1 MIKKIT
7 KNCFLITLIYIAFIK
22 TKMKRS
28 IIVAFL
34 ILAGVVGWLGSGQI
48 TNVNAQDEA
57 NSNTTE
63 NKDTNSYK
71 SDDNSN
77 ENEELVFSVETK
89 VFKANLIDQSIELQG
104 QTIHNK
110 KIDVKSETSGNISE
124 INFSRGDKVNKNL
137 SLVLISMD
145 DRKEKLL
152 SAQKDLERLSKELV
166 LNEKNRDN
174 LLRQNIEKI
183 KLYEIEYASAKQ
195 LIDKGLSS
203 KSKLSLASFN
213 LAHAE
218 ADREDI
224 KIKFESTL
232 ANLEAQI
239 TNVKSLL
246 KNIKLDIAKTNISAP
261 FDGIIS
267 EKMVEETE
275 FISVGTPLFT
285 IIDLD
290 PIKIEGY
297 LSEFDVNKVSVGTNA
312 IIEDSNGIKKNGTI
326 TFISP
331 SAEISTRTFEIT
343 IEANNKDLTYK
354 SGITTKIIIKGSELK
369 AHKIPPSIL
378 TLLDDGTVGVKAV
391 NKENNVVFY
400 PTKTIKD
407 TIDGMWVSGLPE
419 SVNLIISGQEYI
431 SIGEKIN

>member
-1 MIKKIT
+1 MS
-7 KNCFLITLIYIAFIK
+7 FSK

-89 VFKANLIDQSIELQG
+89 IFKANLIDQSIELQG

-152 SAQKDLERLSKELV
+152 SAQKDLERLSKELI

-213 LAHAE
+213 LANAE

>member
-1 MIKKIT
+1 
-7 KNCFLITLIYIAFIK
+7 
-22 TKMKRS
+22 MKRS
-28 IIVAFL
+28 ILIAFIILLAVLGWIV
-34 ILAGVVGWLGSGQI
+34 SGQF
-48 TNVNAQDEA
+48 TNVEVQGENNE
-57 NSNTTE
+57 TTT
-63 NKDTNSYK
+63 KTDWSS
-71 SDDNSN
+71 SDDKTND
-77 ENEELVFSVETK
+77 ENEEITFSVETK
-89 VFKANLIDQSIELQG
+89 VFKSSLIDQSIELQG

-110 KIDVKSETSGNISE
+110 KIDVKSQTSGNIDK
-124 INFSRGDKVNKNL
+124 IQFKRGDKVSADSEMITI
-137 SLVLISMD
+137 SLE
-145 DRKEKLL
+145 DRNEKLS
-152 SAQKDLERLSKELV
+152 SAKKDLDRLTKELV

-174 LLRQNIEKI
+174 LLRQNSERIE
-183 KLYEIEYASAKQ
+183 LYEIEYASAKQ

-213 LAHAE
+213 LANAK
-218 ADREDI
+218 ADKEDI
-224 KIKFESTL
+224 DIKFESTL

-239 TNVKSLL
+239 SNVKSVL
-246 KNIKLDIAKTNISAP
+246 KNIKLDVEKTSIKAP

-267 EKMVEETE
+267 QKMVEKTE
-275 FISVGTPLFT
+275 FISVGSPLFT

-297 LSEFDVNKVSVGTNA
+297 LSESDVNKVSVGTKA
-312 IIEDSNGIKKNGTI
+312 LIEDSNGIKKNGI
-326 TFISP
+326 ISFISP
-331 SAEISTRTFEIT
+331 SAEKSTRTFEIT
-343 IEANNKDLTYK
+343 IKADNKDLTYK

-391 NKENNVVFY
+391 DSENKVTFY

-419 SVNLIISGQEYI
+419 TVNLIVSGQEYI

>member
-1 MIKKIT
+1 
-7 KNCFLITLIYIAFIK
+7 
-22 TKMKRS
+22 MKRS

-48 TNVNAQDEA
+48 TNVNAQDEE

-152 SAQKDLERLSKELV
+152 SAQKDLERLSKELI

-213 LAHAE
+213 LANAE

-267 EKMVEETE
+267 EKMIEETE

>member
-1 MIKKIT
+1 MEI
-7 KNCFLITLIYIAFIK
+7 
-22 TKMKRS
+22 
-28 IIVAFL
+28 
-34 ILAGVVGWLGSGQI
+34 
-48 TNVNAQDEA
+48 
-57 NSNTTE
+57 NT
-63 NKDTNSYK
+63 YK
-71 SDDNSN
+71 SDDSSN
-77 ENEELVFSVETK
+77 ENEDLVFSVETK
-89 VFKANLIDQSIELQG
+89 IFKASLIDQSIELQG

-152 SAQKDLERLSKELV
+152 SAQKDLERLSKELI

-213 LAHAE
+213 LANAE

>member
-1 MIKKIT
+1 
-7 KNCFLITLIYIAFIK
+7 
-22 TKMKRS
+22 MKRS

-63 NKDTNSYK
+63 NNDTNSYK

-152 SAQKDLERLSKELV
+152 SAQKDLERLSKELI

-213 LAHAE
+213 LANAE

>member
-1 MIKKIT
+1 
-7 KNCFLITLIYIAFIK
+7 
-22 TKMKRS
+22 MKRS
-28 IIVAFL
+28 ILIAFI
-34 ILAGVVGWLGSGQI
+34 ILAAVVVWIGSGQFSN
-48 TNVNAQDEA
+48 NVIAQDDSQEVGQTETA
-57 NSNTTE
+57 YTQNTE
-63 NKDTNSYK
+63 ND
-71 SDDNSN
+71 
-77 ENEELVFSVETK
+77 ENEEFIFSVETK
-89 VFKANLIDQSIELQG
+89 IFTSSLIDQSIELQG

-110 KIDVKSETSGNISE
+110 KIDVKSETSGNIDSIE
-124 INFSRGDKVNKNL
+124 FVRGDKVSENSEMITI
-137 SLVLISMD
+137 SLE
-145 DRKEKLL
+145 DRNEKLS
-152 SAQKDLERLSKELV
+152 SAKKDLERLNKELI

-174 LLRQNIEKI
+174 LLRQNVERIE
-183 KLYEIEYASAKQ
+183 LYEIEYASAKQ

-213 LAHAE
+213 LANAK
-218 ADREDI
+218 ADKEDI

-239 TNVKSLL
+239 SNVKSVL
-246 KNIKLDIAKTNISAP
+246 KNIKLDIDKTSIKAP

-267 EKMVEETE
+267 EKMIEESE

-297 LSEFDVNKVSVGTNA
+297 LSEFDVNKVSVGTKA
-312 IIEDSNGIKKNGTI
+312 IIEDSNGIKKNGI
-326 TFISP
+326 ISFISP
-331 SAEISTRTFEIT
+331 SAETSTRTFEIT
-343 IEANNKDLTYK
+343 IEANNKDLSYK

-391 NKENNVVFY
+391 DNENKVIFY
-400 PTKTIKD
+400 KTKTIKD

-419 SVNLIISGQEYI
+419 KVNLIVSGQEYI
-431 SIGEKIN
+431 SIGEIIN

>member
-152 SAQKDLERLSKELV
+152 SAQKDLERLSKELI

-213 LAHAE
+213 LANAE

>member
-1 MIKKIT
+1 
-7 KNCFLITLIYIAFIK
+7 
-22 TKMKRS
+22 MKRS

-57 NSNTTE
+57 NSNTTK
-63 NKDTNSYK
+63 NKETNTYE
-71 SDDNSN
+71 SDDSSN

-89 VFKANLIDQSIELQG
+89 IFKASLIDQSIELQG

-152 SAQKDLERLSKELV
+152 SAQKDLERLSKELI

-213 LAHAE
+213 LANAE

-275 FISVGTPLFT
+275 FISIGTPLFT

-312 IIEDSNGIKKNGTI
+312 LIEDSNGIKKNGTI

>member
-1 MIKKIT
+1 
-7 KNCFLITLIYIAFIK
+7 
-22 TKMKRS
+22 MKRS

-71 SDDNSN
+71 ADDNSN

-152 SAQKDLERLSKELV
+152 SAQKDLERLSKELI

-213 LAHAE
+213 LANAE

>member
-1 MIKKIT
+1 
-7 KNCFLITLIYIAFIK
+7 
-22 TKMKRS
+22 MKRS
-28 IIVAFL
+28 IFIALF
-34 ILAGVVGWLGSGQI
+34 ILVSVVGWIGSGQFSN
-48 TNVNAQDEA
+48 NVVAQDE
-57 NSNTTE
+57 NTEIFPDTE
-63 NKDTNSYK
+63 NFSSQNN
-71 SDDNSN
+71 DNN
-77 ENEELVFSVETK
+77 ENEEFIFTVETK
-89 VFKANLIDQSIELQG
+89 IFNSSLIDQSIELQG

-110 KIDVKSETSGNISE
+110 KIDVKSETSGKIKSIKFARGNKVSSNSEMIKISLE
-124 INFSRGDKVNKNL
+124 
-137 SLVLISMD
+137 
-145 DRKEKLL
+145 DRSEKLL
-152 SAQKDLERLSKELV
+152 SAKKDLERLSKELI

-174 LLRQNIEKI
+174 LLRQNIERI
-183 KLYEIEYASAKQ
+183 ELYDIEYASAKQ

-213 LAHAE
+213 LANAK

-239 TNVKSLL
+239 SNVKSVL
-246 KNIKLDIAKTNISAP
+246 KNIKLDIEKTIIKAP
-261 FDGIIS
+261 FDGIVS

-275 FISVGTPLFT
+275 FISIGTPLFT

-297 LSEFDVNKVSVGTNA
+297 LSEFDVNKVSVGTKA
-312 IIEDSNGIKKNGTI
+312 LIEDSNGIKKNGI
-326 TFISP
+326 ISFISP

-343 IEANNKDLTYK
+343 IEADNKDLSYK
-354 SGITTKIIIKGSELK
+354 SGITTKIIIKGSELR

-391 NKENNVVFY
+391 NNENIVIFY

-419 SVNLIISGQEYI
+419 KVKLIVSGQEYI
-431 SIGEKIN
+431 SIGDTIN

>member
-1 MIKKIT
+1 
-7 KNCFLITLIYIAFIK
+7 
-22 TKMKRS
+22 MKRS
-28 IIVAFL
+28 IFIAFI
-34 ILAGVVGWLGSGQI
+34 ILAAVVGWIGSGQFSN
-48 TNVNAQDEA
+48 NVVAQDEETQEVLKTETSYSE
-57 NSNTTE
+57 NSE
-63 NKDTNSYK
+63 N
-71 SDDNSN
+71 N
-77 ENEELVFSVETK
+77 ESEEFTFSVETK
-89 VFKANLIDQSIELQG
+89 IFTSSLIDQSIELQG

-110 KIDVKSETSGNISE
+110 KIDVKSETSGK
-124 INFSRGDKVNKNL
+124 INSIVFSRGDNVSENSEMITI
-137 SLVLISMD
+137 SLE

-152 SAQKDLERLSKELV
+152 SAEKDLERLSKEII

-174 LLRQNIEKI
+174 LLRQNVERIE
-183 KLYEIEYASAKQ
+183 LYEIEYASAKQ

-213 LAHAE
+213 LANAK

-232 ANLEAQI
+232 ASLEAQI
-239 TNVKSLL
+239 TNVKSVL
-246 KNIKLDIAKTNISAP
+246 KNIKLDINKTSIKAP

-275 FISVGTPLFT
+275 FISVGTPLFS

-297 LSEFDVNKVSVGTNA
+297 LSEFDVNKVSVGTKA
-312 IIEDSNGIKKNGTI
+312 FIEDSNGIKKSGI
-326 TFISP
+326 ISFISP
-331 SAEISTRTFEIT
+331 SAETSTRTFEIT
-343 IEANNKDLTYK
+343 IEADNKDLSYK
-354 SGITTKIIIKGSELK
+354 SGITTKIVIKGSELK

-391 NKENNVVFY
+391 DNENMVIFY

-419 SVNLIISGQEYI
+419 KVNLIVSGQDYI
-431 SIGEKIN
+431 SLGDTVN

>member
-1 MIKKIT
+1 MKKSI
-7 KNCFLITLIYIAFIK
+7 LIATFI
-22 TKMKRS
+22 
-28 IIVAFL
+28 L
-34 ILAGVVGWLGSGQI
+34 LLVVGWIGSGQFSN
-48 TNVNAQDEA
+48 NVVAQDEETQKVSKTETSYSENSA
-57 NSNTTE
+57 N
-63 NKDTNSYK
+63 
-71 SDDNSN
+71 N
-77 ENEELVFSVETK
+77 ESEEFTFSVETK
-89 VFKANLIDQSIELQG
+89 IFTSSLIDQSIELQG

-110 KIDVKSETSGNISE
+110 KIDVKSETSGK
-124 INFSRGDKVNKNL
+124 INSIVFSRGDNVSENSEMITI
-137 SLVLISMD
+137 SLE

-152 SAQKDLERLSKELV
+152 SAEKDLERLSKEII

-174 LLRQNIEKI
+174 LLRRNVERIE
-183 KLYEIEYASAKQ
+183 LYEIEYASAKQ

-213 LAHAE
+213 LANAK

-232 ANLEAQI
+232 ASLEAQI
-239 TNVKSLL
+239 TNVKSVL
-246 KNIKLDIAKTNISAP
+246 KNIKLDINKTSIKAP

-275 FISVGTPLFT
+275 FISVGTPLFS

-297 LSEFDVNKVSVGTNA
+297 LSEFDVNKVSVGTKA
-312 IIEDSNGIKKNGTI
+312 FIEDSNGIKKSGI
-326 TFISP
+326 ISFISP
-331 SAEISTRTFEIT
+331 SAETSTRTFEIT
-343 IEANNKDLTYK
+343 IEADNKDLSYK
-354 SGITTKIIIKGSELK
+354 SGITTKIVIKGSELK

-391 NKENNVVFY
+391 DNDNIVTFY

-419 SVNLIISGQEYI
+419 KVNLIVSGQEYI
-431 SIGEKIN
+431 SLGDKVN

>member
-1 MIKKIT
+1 
-7 KNCFLITLIYIAFIK
+7 
-22 TKMKRS
+22 MKRS

-152 SAQKDLERLSKELV
+152 SAQKDLERLSKELI

-213 LAHAE
+213 LANAE

-267 EKMVEETE
+267 EKMIEETE

-312 IIEDSNGIKKNGTI
+312 IIDDSNGIKKNGTI

>member
-1 MIKKIT
+1 MKKSI
-7 KNCFLITLIYIAFIK
+7 LIATFI
-22 TKMKRS
+22 
-28 IIVAFL
+28 L
-34 ILAGVVGWLGSGQI
+34 LLVVGWIGSGQFSN
-48 TNVNAQDEA
+48 NVVAQDEETQEVSKTETAYSENSA
-57 NSNTTE
+57 N
-63 NKDTNSYK
+63 
-71 SDDNSN
+71 N
-77 ENEELVFSVETK
+77 ESEEFTFSVETK
-89 VFKANLIDQSIELQG
+89 IFTSSLIDQSIELQG

-110 KIDVKSETSGNISE
+110 KIDVKSETSGK
-124 INFSRGDKVNKNL
+124 INSIVFSRGDNVSENSEMITI
-137 SLVLISMD
+137 SLE

-152 SAQKDLERLSKELV
+152 SAEKDLERLSKEII

-174 LLRQNIEKI
+174 LLRQNVERIE
-183 KLYEIEYASAKQ
+183 LYEIEYASAKQ

-213 LAHAE
+213 LANAK

-232 ANLEAQI
+232 ASLEAQI
-239 TNVKSLL
+239 TNVKSVL
-246 KNIKLDIAKTNISAP
+246 KNIKLDINKTSIKAP

-275 FISVGTPLFT
+275 FISVGTPLFS

-297 LSEFDVNKVSVGTNA
+297 LSEFDVNKVSVGTKA
-312 IIEDSNGIKKNGTI
+312 FIEDSNGIKKSGI
-326 TFISP
+326 ISFISP
-331 SAEISTRTFEIT
+331 SAETSTRTFEIT
-343 IEANNKDLTYK
+343 IEADNKDLSYK
-354 SGITTKIIIKGSELK
+354 SGITTKIVIKGSELK

-391 NKENNVVFY
+391 DNENIVIFY

-407 TIDGMWVSGLPE
+407 TLDGMWVSGLPE
-419 SVNLIISGQEYI
+419 KVNLIVSGQEYI
-431 SIGEKIN
+431 SLGDTVN